1 MLNFNHI
8 LCVIDRDFTPDSAAF
23 RRALSLAQGQQAD
36 LTLLQVLPD
45 LSQLVSTD
53 ADQRREQVLQQCKQH
68 IEQQLAAAEEASQ
81 VNVKVVLGKRYVQTI
96 QAVLRNR
103 YDLVIKVAQSPS
115 WLDRWLGSDD
125 MHLLR
130 KCPCPVWLLRPDDK
144 ANYQNIV
151 AAVDLSTHE
160 DEARDLND
168 DIVSIASSVCLSDFS
183 ALHIVS
189 VYDAPEA
196 GFVSMWADDPERAQ
210 QRLLDQEY
218 QQHEVSMQGLTARL
232 RERLGDDTYQYLRP
246 GTRLR
251 RGIASQQLVEETHAQ
266 QADLLVMGTVA
277 RSGVPGVIIG
287 NTAETVVST
296 VDCSILAIK
305 PRGFVSP
312 VTL

>member
-8 LCVIDRDFTPDSAAF
+8 LCVIDRDFDPDSAAF

-36 LTLLQVLPD
+36 LTLLLVLPD
-45 LSQLVSTD
+45 LSQLISVD
-53 ADQRREQVLQQCKQH
+53 AEQRRELVKQQCQQH
-68 IEQQLAAAEEASQ
+68 IEQQLQRVDDASQ
-81 VNVKVVLGKRYVQTI
+81 VAVKVAIGKRYVQTI
-96 QAVLRNR
+96 QAVLAYG

-144 ANYQNIV
+144 DDYQNIV
-151 AAVDLSTHE
+151 AAVDLSAHE

-168 DIVSIASSVCLSDFS
+168 DIASLASSVCLSDFA

-210 QRLLDQEY
+210 QRLLDQAY
-218 QQHEVSMQGLTARL
+218 QQHEVSMQGLTTRL
-232 RERLGDDTYQYLRP
+232 RERLGSDTYQYLQP
-246 GTRLR
+246 STHLR
-251 RGIASQQLVEETHAQ
+251 RGIASQQLVEETQAQ
-266 QADLLVMGTVA
+266 KADLLVMGTVA

-287 NTAETVVST
+287 NTAETVLST
-296 VDCSILAIK
+296 VNCSVLAIK
-305 PRGFVSP
+305 PRGFISP